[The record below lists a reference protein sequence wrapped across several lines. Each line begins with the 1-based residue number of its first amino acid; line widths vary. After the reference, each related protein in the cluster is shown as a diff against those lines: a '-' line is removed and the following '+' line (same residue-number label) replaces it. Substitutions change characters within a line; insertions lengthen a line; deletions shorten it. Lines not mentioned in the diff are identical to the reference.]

1 LESKPEKTNQKVL
14 IITPGRLPLPAKLGG
29 AIEEYMLKLS
39 KELTALG
46 VDVTILDILS
56 NSQDSDSAYKF
67 ERISNIK
74 IVRIRKPKIPF
85 LLSGLKHPTIIKG
98 GRLLDEFLWGLAVK
112 KFLSLHIRNER
123 EPPWSII
130 HFNSPIPLAISSRLL
145 KKTNIHIVYTE
156 HTYFA
161 SERAGTFFFRKI
173 LEPKIMK
180 SVLSSSSAIIALS
193 SKTASALATFGINN
207 DKIHVIALGIDEQY
221 FHLNIEKSK
230 AIELLPGSNR
240 ASFIITFLG
249 RVHPQ
254 KGIETLI
261 EAAKMLKEHGV
272 TDFVVLIGGPLS
284 GDFSVNRDVPSPY
297 ALRLIKHVKKERLE
311 HHVIFLGRLTQ
322 EQKMA
327 LLNTSSVLVL
337 PSYYET
343 FGLVALE
350 AMASGVP
357 VIGSKVG
364 ALCDIIRSGYNGY
377 LFKPGSSEE
386 LFSILLFLYRNKEHL
401 KELRKNA
408 RETARKYL
416 WSNIAKRTY
425 ELYKKLS
432 W

>member
-1 LESKPEKTNQKVL
+1 LESKLEKNLKVL

-29 AIEEYMLKLS
+29 AIEEYILNLG

-56 NSQDSDSAYKF
+56 NSQDSDSTHKF
-67 ERISNIK
+67 ERISNLK
-74 IVRIRKPKIPF
+74 IVRIREPKIPF
-85 LLSGLKHPTIIKG
+85 ILSGLKHPTIIKG
-98 GRLLDEFLWGLAVK
+98 KRLVDDFLWGLAVK
-112 KFLSLHIRNER
+112 EFLSFHIRSKR
-123 EPPWSII
+123 ELPWSII
-130 HFNSPIPLAISSRLL
+130 HFNSPIPLAICSRLL

-161 SERAGTFFFRKI
+161 SERAGTVFYRKI

-180 SVLSSSSAIIALS
+180 TVLSSSTAIIALS
-193 SKTASALATFGINN
+193 SKTASALATFGISN
-207 DKIHVIALGIDEQY
+207 DKIHVIALGIDERY
-221 FHLNIEKSK
+221 FHTLNIEKSK
-230 AIELLPGSNR
+230 SFELLPGSNR

-261 EAAKMLKEHGV
+261 EVAKMLKEHGV
-272 TDFVVLIGGPLS
+272 TDFMILIGGPLS
-284 GDFSVNRDVPSPY
+284 GDFSVNKDTPSPY
-297 ALRLIKHVKKERLE
+297 TLKLMKYVKKERLE

-327 LLNTSSVLVL
+327 LLNTSSVFVL

-364 ALCDIIRSGYNGY
+364 ALCDIIRNGYNGY

-386 LFSILLFLYRNKEHL
+386 LFSILISLYRNKEHL
-401 KELRKNA
+401 KELGKNA

-432 W
+432 